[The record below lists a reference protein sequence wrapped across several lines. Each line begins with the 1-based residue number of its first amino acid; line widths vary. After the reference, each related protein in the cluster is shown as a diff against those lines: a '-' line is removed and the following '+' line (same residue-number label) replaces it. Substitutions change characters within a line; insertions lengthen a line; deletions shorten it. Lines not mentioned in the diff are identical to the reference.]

1 MGRTEQ
7 LNLKNIMDKDLIA
20 LARECPGLQVSITL
34 GELVEAN
41 RLLVAEAKREL
52 EQEIAD
58 SKAETYVSRAQAMQ
72 ILGKGSTT
80 LWRWKKLGY
89 LVPVTVGAIDRYR
102 MSDIRRIMEGGDPA
116 TQEGDAV

>member
-1 MGRTEQ
+1 MQ
-7 LNLKNIMDKDLIA
+7 LAK
-20 LARECPGLQVSITL
+20 ECPDLQVVITL
-34 GELVEAN
+34 GELVEAG
-41 RLLVAEAKREL
+41 RMLVAETKREL
-52 EQEIAD
+52 EQDISD

-89 LVPVTVGAIDRYR
+89 LVPVTVGAVDRYR

-116 TQEGDAV
+116 AQEGDAV

>member
-1 MGRTEQ
+1 MENFLSLLQ
-7 LNLKNIMDKDLIA
+7 LAK
-20 LARECPGLQVSITL
+20 ECPGLQVSITL

-41 RLLVAEAKREL
+41 RLLIAEAKREL

-102 MSDIRRIMEGGDPA
+102 MSDIRRIMEGGGDPA
-116 TQEGDAV
+116 AQEGDAV

>member
-1 MGRTEQ
+1 MYE
-7 LNLKNIMDKDLIA
+7 NLIVLAKECPDLIVQI
-20 LARECPGLQVSITL
+20 RL
-34 GELVEAN
+34 GDLVEAN
-41 RLLVAEAKREL
+41 RLLLAETRREL

-58 SKAETYVSRAQAMQ
+58 SKAETYVSRAQAMK

-102 MSDIRRIMEGGDPA
+102 MSDIRRIMEGDNS
-116 TQEGDAV
+116 QEGDAA

>member
-1 MGRTEQ
+1 MENFLSLLQ
-7 LNLKNIMDKDLIA
+7 LAK
-20 LARECPGLQVSITL
+20 ECPGLQVSITL

-41 RLLVAEAKREL
+41 RLLIAEAKREL

-89 LVPVTVGAIDRYR
+89 LVPVTVGAIHRYR
-102 MSDIRRIMEGGDPA
+102 MSDIRRIMEGGD

>member
-1 MGRTEQ
+1 MRDY
-7 LNLKNIMDKDLIA
+7 LDLIQ
-20 LARECPGLQVSITL
+20 LAKECPGLQVSITL
-34 GELVEAN
+34 GELVEAG
-41 RLLVAEAKREL
+41 RMLVAETKREL
-52 EQEIAD
+52 EQDIAD

-102 MSDIRRIMEGGDPA
+102 MSDIRRIMEGGDNA
-116 TQEGDAV
+116 AQEGDAV

>member
-1 MGRTEQ
+1 MRDY
-7 LNLKNIMDKDLIA
+7 LDLIQ
-20 LARECPGLQVSITL
+20 LAKECPGLQVSITL

-41 RLLVAEAKREL
+41 RLLIAEAKREL

-102 MSDIRRIMEGGDPA
+102 MSDIRRIMEGGGDPA
-116 TQEGDAV
+116 AQEGDAV